1 MKTRLITTVS
11 VAVLICAAGC
21 SSGGSGGSFTP
32 VGGCGV
38 EGQKQFVF
46 DGMNDIYFWN
56 TQMPVVDPANFATPE
71 ELLDAMLFKPI
82 DRFSRIGSAQADL
95 ALFSAGEIV
104 AFGFGSILLANDDL
118 RVTQVFAGS
127 SAEQEGLQRNY
138 RILLIDGRTIADI
151 VANEGISAAFGP
163 RDVGLQ
169 RTLRIEDLGGIQSD
183 VTLTKSLITLDPVP
197 VSNIFD
203 VGGTPVGYLLFNT
216 FVDPSIAALD
226 AVFVN
231 LRNQG
236 VRNVIVDMRYNGG
249 GLVAVAEYLGDL
261 LGGLTANAQ
270 VFSQTVYNANN
281 AFRNSTTTLAARVN
295 SITID
300 RVIFVTTGSTA
311 SASELVINGLEP
323 HIDVVL
329 VGDTTFGKPVGQL
342 GFEFCSKIFWPI
354 SFQTLNA
361 DSFGDF
367 FNGLPVDCQAA
378 DDLGF
383 VLGDPMEGSLA
394 EALFYAGNGTCS
406 PVPQAQQ
413 QKTADVRALN
423 RLETE
428 KVDYVGQITGVN

>member
-1 MKTRLITTVS
+1 MKTRLISTVF
-11 VAVLICAAGC
+11 VAALICAAGC

-32 VGGCGV
+32 VGGCGAD
-38 EGQKQFVF
+38 GQKQFVF
-46 DGMNDIYFWN
+46 DVMNDIYFWN
-56 TQMPVVDPANFATPE
+56 TQIPVVDPAIFATPE

-82 DRFSRIGSAQADL
+82 DRFSNIGSAQADL

-104 AFGFGSILLANDDL
+104 AFGFGSTLLANDDL
-118 RVTQVFAGS
+118 RLTQVFTGS

-163 RDVGLQ
+163 RELGLQ

-197 VSNIFD
+197 VSTVFD
-203 VGGTPVGYLLFNT
+203 VGGTPVGYLLFNI

-231 LRNQG
+231 FRNQG

-261 LGGLTANAQ
+261 LGGLTAGAQ
-270 VFSQTVYNANN
+270 VFSQTVHNANN
-281 AFRNSTTTLAARVN
+281 AFRNTIATFAAQTN

-300 RVIFVTTGSTA
+300 RIIFITTGSTA
-311 SASELVINGLEP
+311 SASELVLNGLEP

-329 VGDTTFGKPVGQL
+329 VGDTTFGKPVGQY
-342 GFEFCSKIFWPI
+342 GFEFCSKILWPI
-354 SFQTLNA
+354 SFQTLNV
-361 DSFGDF
+361 DGFGDF

-378 DDLGF
+378 DDLDF
-383 VLGDPMEGSLA
+383 VLGDPMEASLA
-394 EALFYAGNGTCS
+394 EALFYAGNSMCS
-406 PVPQAQQ
+406 PVPRAQQ
-413 QKTADVRALN
+413 QKIADVRALN
-423 RLETE
+423 RLKMERA
-428 KVDYVGQITGVN
+428 DYVAQITGVN